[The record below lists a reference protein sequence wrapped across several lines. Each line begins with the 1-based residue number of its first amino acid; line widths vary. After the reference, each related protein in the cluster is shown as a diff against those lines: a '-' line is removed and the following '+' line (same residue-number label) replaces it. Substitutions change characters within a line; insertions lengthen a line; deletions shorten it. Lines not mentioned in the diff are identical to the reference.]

1 MQNHDLMNYNF
12 KEAQEFDGIVP
23 VVAEKIGEIGQS
35 DVIVPIFDKNA
46 NGSESLSVIDLEKVD
61 E

>member
-1 MQNHDLMNYNF
+1 MKNHDLMEYNF
-12 KEAQEFDGIVP
+12 NEGKEFDGIMP

-35 DVIVPIFDKNA
+35 DVIVPIFDNES
-46 NGSESLSVIDLEKVD
+46 NGAESLSVIDIEKSF

>member
-12 KEAQEFDGIVP
+12 KEEQEFDGIVP
-23 VVAEKIGEIGQS
+23 VIAEKIGEVGQS
-35 DVIVPIFDKNA
+35 DVIVPMFDNKA
-46 NGSESLSVIDLEKVD
+46 NGSESLSVIDLEKAG